1 MLAWRVYTNDCSF
14 FHLGKSMH
22 SEAASLAIIINNI
35 RDHASEEAVTVES
48 VIARAKAGDSRAF
61 EALMVK
67 YQRQV
72 VGTSLRLLGNLDDA
86 RDASQEV
93 FLRLYKYLHTLDE
106 TRQIEPWLYRVTVN
120 VCRDLS
126 RKRAS
131 SIHVS
136 YEQEVDSGALAEIVC
151 KTDIE
156 SDLALAQEQQIIRE
170 ALVTLSEKE
179 RSALVLR
186 DLEGLTTEEVAKIL
200 GSSPVTVRTQISAAR
215 VKIKKYRDRILRRR
229 QK

>member
-1 MLAWRVYTNDCSF
+1 
-14 FHLGKSMH
+14 MH
-22 SEAASLAIIINNI
+22 SQAVSLAVIINNL
-35 RDHASEEAVTVES
+35 RDSQTADQAATVDS
-48 VIARAKAGDSRAF
+48 VIARAKAGDNQAF

-72 VGTSLRLLGNLDDA
+72 MGTSLRLLGNLDDA
-86 RDASQEV
+86 RDAVQEV
-93 FLRLYKYLHTLDE
+93 FLRLYKYLHTMDE
-106 TRQIEPWLYRVTVN
+106 TRQMEPWLYRVTVN
-120 VCRDLS
+120 VCRDLG

-136 YEQEVDSGALAEIVC
+136 YEQEVSAGTLGEISSNS
-151 KTDIE
+151 DIE
-156 SDLALAQEQQIIRE
+156 GELAIAQERQIIRE
-170 ALVTLSEKE
+170 ALETLSDKE

-186 DLEGLTTEEVAKIL
+186 DLEGMTTEEVAKVL
-200 GSSPVTVRTQISAAR
+200 GSSPVTVRSQISMAR

>member
-1 MLAWRVYTNDCSF
+1 
-14 FHLGKSMH
+14 MH
-22 SEAASLAIIINNI
+22 SEAVSLSIIINSL
-35 RDHASEEAVTVES
+35 RDPQIAETTATVDS
-48 VIARAKAGDSRAF
+48 VIAKAKAGDNQAF

-72 VGTSLRLLGNLDDA
+72 MGTSLRLLGNLDDA
-86 RDASQEV
+86 RDAVQEV

-106 TRQIEPWLYRVTVN
+106 TRQMEPWLYRVTVN
-120 VCRDLS
+120 VCRDLG
-126 RKRAS
+126 RNRAS

-136 YEQEVDSGALAEIVC
+136 YEQEVTAGNMSEMSS
-151 KTDIE
+151 TSDIE
-156 SDLALAQEQQIIRE
+156 ADLGLAQEKQIIRE
-170 ALVTLSEKE
+170 ALETLSEKE

-186 DLEGLTTEEVAKIL
+186 DLEGLTTEEVAKVL
-200 GSSPVTVRTQISAAR
+200 GSSAVTVRSQISMAR